1 MAKTINKKGMPEAYI
16 DRDLS
21 WMYFNRR
28 ILQEATKPNIPLLER
43 LSFLGI
49 YSNNLDEFFRVRMA
63 TLSRIAEYE
72 DKSVRKESEHAAQ
85 LIKQITKLN
94 NKYAKEYEAAIHEV
108 TECLRRENIFLLKDN
123 ELSEDQ
129 QTFVRQFFRQKLS
142 GFVNPVWLSAVKEL
156 TEAKETSTTR
166 IIVGE
171 TGCGKSYTVERFR
184 LAYPLG
190 TYVVTCNQNDTISD
204 LTRKIQK
211 ALKVS
216 FEGSISYRIDRISV
230 ELSRIADNGQRPIL
244 ILDEAEYLSTRGLLS
259 IKTIYDYLKGVCA
272 IVLIGTD
279 DILNKLERT
288 RRKEGMPQ
296 FIRRFKAGIRHVR
309 PIDRTFGKFLDG
321 KGYGKDLVRLL
332 RMNADNYGELADYLE
347 PAIREADRQGK
358 ELTKEFFESM
368 FYLQN
373 R

>member
-1 MAKTINKKGMPEAYI
+1 MRTEEKQAIIRAAQAY
-16 DRDLS
+16 
-21 WMYFNRR
+21 M
-28 ILQEATKPNIPLLER
+28 
-43 LSFLGI
+43 
-49 YSNNLDEFFRVRMA
+49 
-63 TLSRIAEYE
+63 E
-72 DKSVRKESEHAAQ
+72 DKGISQNELSKLTGVNVGYLSGMMKGVFTFTNSRTGKESDIDDKWFVAIADRIGHKVRKEYWPLVE
-85 LIKQITKLN
+85 
-94 NKYAKEYEAAIHEV
+94 
-108 TECLRRENIFLLKDN
+108 TE
-123 ELSEDQ
+123 
-129 QTFVRQFFRQKLS
+129 QFIDI
-142 GFVNPVWLSAVKEL
+142 VKEL